1 MKLSITQKHI
11 LAALLF
17 VACIAVLGAA
27 YTREVQTGLRT
38 AERARQ
44 GMSIFPQTLELMLY
58 ERLATL
64 SKLADGR
71 SAMASPEELYNPE
84 NGLSALRYL
93 IADYRKNAQTRL
105 PKLENLFVR
114 IERSEAVPSTATLT
128 KMLRL
133 LSEDSRLM
141 LNPLSGSSHLAT
153 LVSTNIPQQISHA
166 DDSLKL
172 LKGLVA
178 DVQTA
183 DGRFKVHANTLKHD
197 VAEMSDEVNAIMD
210 AGDVPDSDRQFLRAR
225 MDEHQAAATLLI
237 DALARVSPE
246 ITVKRFGK
254 LVTATH
260 DYLVTMQEVH
270 LACVSVLRKLLD
282 ARADAK
288 RDMIQFVL
296 QATLI
301 GLLVSCVVYGALVYS
316 VVNPLRRL
324 KDRIYAMA
332 NWDLESEVPERE
344 RIDDIG
350 QIAFAIEVLRQN
362 AKRFKELEE
371 LEAQHEARRRA
382 RQEQLEALVHSFEH
396 SVVPLLDGVFESATQ
411 LHHTAERM
419 KQSISV
425 AQRNAGQVYESVG
438 SSSQQ
443 IEAIAQSSDSIH
455 RAIGEMVHRIHETL
469 SMSTS
474 ALEETKDADQSTQEL
489 AQATRQISGVI
500 ALIRKITEKINLL
513 ALNAGIESIRAGEAG
528 KGFVVVAQEVKT
540 LATQTKRA
548 TEDIVDKILFL
559 QEKTASTESALK
571 QVRDGMLT
579 LTETNQSLHSGIQ
592 DQQKLT
598 NTIAYS
604 MHQASG
610 IMSGM
615 DTSVGTI
622 NSKISEIDT
631 ASREVVDSARV
642 LGSNANILTHEIRK
656 FLREISAIDATLPA
670 DSAEDS
676 TKAA

>member
-1 MKLSITQKHI
+1 
-11 LAALLF
+11 
-17 VACIAVLGAA
+17 
-27 YTREVQTGLRT
+27 
-38 AERARQ
+38 
-44 GMSIFPQTLELMLY
+44 
-58 ERLATL
+58 
-64 SKLADGR
+64 
-71 SAMASPEELYNPE
+71 
-84 NGLSALRYL
+84 
-93 IADYRKNAQTRL
+93 
-105 PKLENLFVR
+105 
-114 IERSEAVPSTATLT
+114 
-128 KMLRL
+128 
-133 LSEDSRLM
+133 
-141 LNPLSGSSHLAT
+141 
-153 LVSTNIPQQISHA
+153 
-166 DDSLKL
+166 
-172 LKGLVA
+172 
-178 DVQTA
+178 
-183 DGRFKVHANTLKHD
+183 
-197 VAEMSDEVNAIMD
+197 
-210 AGDVPDSDRQFLRAR
+210 
-225 MDEHQAAATLLI
+225 
-237 DALARVSPE
+237 
-246 ITVKRFGK
+246 
-254 LVTATH
+254 
-260 DYLVTMQEVH
+260 
-270 LACVSVLRKLLD
+270 
-282 ARADAK
+282 
-288 RDMIQFVL
+288 
-296 QATLI
+296 
-301 GLLVSCVVYGALVYS
+301 
-316 VVNPLRRL
+316 
-324 KDRIYAMA
+324 MA

-344 RIDDIG
+344 RIDVIG

-362 AKRFKELEE
+362 AKRFKELEKI
-371 LEAQHEARRRA
+371 EAQHEARRHA

-455 RAIGEMVHRIHETL
+455 RAIGEMVQRIHETL
-469 SMSTS
+469 SMSNS

-548 TEDIVDKILFL
+548 TEDIVDKIIFL
-559 QEKTASTESALK
+559 QEKTASTEHALK

-622 NSKISEIDT
+622 NSKISDSDV

-642 LGSNANILTHEIRK
+642 LGSNANSLTHEIRK
-656 FLREISAIDATLPA
+656 FLCEISAIDATLPA